1 MGEAGAFS
9 EADEARIA
17 SLAELIAHHSH
28 LYYNLA
34 QPELSD
40 AEFDRLWDEL
50 KALDPHHP
58 QLSRVGTD
66 IAPGSVK
73 VDHLFPMRSLDK
85 ATSSE
90 ELNHF
95 VNTTTSG
102 ATRFL
107 SQPKLDGSALSLE
120 YRMGRLV
127 RAATRGSGERGEDV
141 LETLVKLPTCPMR
154 FPCPSMFMFGARS

>member
-1 MGEAGAFS
+1 MGEADAFS

-17 SLAELIAHHSH
+17 SLAEQIAHHSH

-50 KALDPHHP
+50 KALDPDHP
-58 QLSRVGTD
+58 QLSRVGAD

-85 ATSSE
+85 ATTSE

-95 VNTTTSG
+95 VNVTTSG
-102 ATRFL
+102 ALQFL

-127 RAATRGSGERGEDV
+127 RAATRG
-141 LETLVKLPTCPMR
+141 K
-154 FPCPSMFMFGARS
+154 

>member
-58 QLSRVGTD
+58 N
-66 IAPGSVK
+66 SVAWG
-73 VDHLFPMRSLDK
+73 PTSL
-85 ATSSE
+85 
-90 ELNHF
+90 
-95 VNTTTSG
+95 
-102 ATRFL
+102 
-107 SQPKLDGSALSLE
+107 
-120 YRMGRLV
+120 
-127 RAATRGSGERGEDV
+127 RGVS
-141 LETLVKLPTCPMR
+141 KWITC
-154 FPCPSMFMFGARS
+154 FPCAVWTRPPHLRS